1 MKSKNVRN
9 KRYSRRNSKL
19 TGWKLFG
26 IYVVLILMA
35 APFLFPTW
43 WMFTASLKP
52 IEEVFAFPSSLIPND
67 FRIENYQE
75 VFRLQPFLRQYWNSL
90 SIAVIV
96 TILTVTIATIGGY
109 SFARIQFRGRNKIF
123 VILLT
128 GLLMPA
134 EVTLIPIFRLMV
146 KSGLS
151 DSFLPVIIIPAFGA
165 HAVVGLF
172 LMRQFFLD
180 FPSELEEAAEID
192 GLSRFRVF
200 MKIALPLAG
209 PAIASLAILSFLY
222 SWNLFL
228 EPLVFLTQP
237 SDYTLP
243 VVLPQFT
250 DTYGSPI
257 WNVQLAAASL
267 SVIPVMIVFVMA
279 QRHFIRG
286 ITMTGLKG

>member
-1 MKSKNVRN
+1 MKSN
-9 KRYSRRNSKL
+9 KKYLRRNSKV
-19 TGWKLFG
+19 TGWRLFG
-26 IYVVLILMA
+26 IYLLLIA
-35 APFLFPTW
+35 ISVPFLFPTW

-52 IEEVFAFPSSLIPND
+52 IEEVFSFPTSLIPND
-67 FRIENYQE
+67 FQIANYAQ
-75 VFRLQPFLRQYWNSL
+75 VFKLQPFLRQYWNSM
-90 SIAVIV
+90 SIAVVV
-96 TILTVTIATIGGY
+96 TVITVTIATMGGY
-109 SFARIQFRGRNKIF
+109 AFARINFKWRSKIF
-123 VILLT
+123 VLLLSA
-128 GLLMPA
+128 LLMPA

-151 DSFLPVIIIPAFGA
+151 DTFFPVILIPAFGA

-180 FPSELEEAAEID
+180 FPAELEEAAEID
-192 GLSRFRVF
+192 GLSRFKIF
-200 MKIALPLAG
+200 TKIALPLAG

-228 EPLVFLTQP
+228 EPLVFLTEP
-237 SDYTLP
+237 NKYTLP

-257 WNVQLAAASL
+257 WNVQLAATSL
-267 SVIPVMIVFVMA
+267 SVIPVMVVFIMA

-286 ITMTGLKG
+286 ITMTGIKS

>member
-1 MKSKNVRN
+1 VRSKGN
-9 KRYSRRNSKL
+9 KRYTRRNSQL
-19 TGWKLFG
+19 TGWRLFG
-26 IYVVLILMA
+26 LYSLLLVITI
-35 APFLFPTW
+35 PFLFPTW

-52 IEEVFAFPSSLIPND
+52 IEEVFSFPASLIPND
-67 FRIENYQE
+67 FQISNYAE
-75 VFRLQPFLRQYWNSL
+75 VFRLQPFLRQYWNSM
-90 SIAVIV
+90 SIAIIV
-96 TILTVTIATIGGY
+96 TIISVTISTMGGY
-109 SFARIQFRGRNKIF
+109 AFARINFKWRSKIF
-123 VILLT
+123 IILLSA
-128 GLLMPA
+128 LLMPA

-151 DSFLPVIIIPAFGA
+151 DTFFPVILIPAFGA

-192 GLSRFRVF
+192 GLSRFKVF
-200 MKIALPLAG
+200 TKIALPLAG

-228 EPLVFLTQP
+228 EPLVFLTEP
-237 SDYTLP
+237 NKYTLP

-250 DTYGSPI
+250 DTYGAPI
-257 WNVQLAAASL
+257 FNVQLAATSL

>member
-1 MKSKNVRN
+1 
-9 KRYSRRNSKL
+9 
-19 TGWKLFG
+19 
-26 IYVVLILMA
+26 
-35 APFLFPTW
+35 
-43 WMFTASLKP
+43 MFTASLKP
-52 IEEVFAFPSSLIPND
+52 IEEVFSFPASLIPND
-67 FRIENYQE
+67 FQISNYTE
-75 VFRLQPFLRQYWNSL
+75 VFRLQPFLRQYWNSM
-90 SIAVIV
+90 SIAIVV
-96 TILTVTIATIGGY
+96 TIISVTISTMGGY
-109 SFARIQFRGRNKIF
+109 AFARISFKWRSKIF
-123 VILLT
+123 IILLSA
-128 GLLMPA
+128 LLMPA

-151 DSFLPVIIIPAFGA
+151 DTFFPIVIIPAFGA

-192 GLSRFRVF
+192 GLSRFKVF
-200 MKIALPLAG
+200 TKIALPLSG

-228 EPLVFLTQP
+228 EPLVFLTEP
-237 SDYTLP
+237 NKYTLP

-250 DTYGSPI
+250 DTYGAPI
-257 WNVQLAAASL
+257 FNVQLAATSL